1 MPTTRSRARG
11 AKAPAPPPP
20 APSAKRRAKAP
31 AGGSRDAKRRP
42 TGAGAG
48 AGSTGAGAKKVVY
61 PNKNDHKS
69 DPFAHVGFVNSNDLN
84 TMWAARLL
92 LARLV
97 VSSTPAPLLSDADVP
112 ERGMP
117 CAAHVRGPSIMRGHF
132 HQALN
137 DNPAHRPS
145 SDAALLRAIPAK
157 MRPEPV
163 TVDCLTGQKLP
174 SYPAPLRAAVLEACV
189 GGAIRWAFSDVRMI
203 NNANT
208 HQRFDP
214 DADAK
219 RRIKDD
225 RARTKEAIET
235 AVSAERALA
244 EQCEGDEEV
253 YRAEAASCLRTPEQ
267 LALAAK
273 IAERCAEY
281 ERGVRCAP
289 RRMPPPPSPRDD
301 EEEDESE
308 EDSEDEDSEEDEGSD
323 EDSEDPSSSGATD
336 DEKPI
341 RIPPERPSSSKP
353 SSSSSSSSSE
363 CSSSDED
370 APLTFDEIL
379 PSAFDLCTGGAPS
392 FLEGRWGGGVHKW
405 TVSAA
410 TLERLREGFA
420 RGDPRRVLAECSDP
434 ADPNGGAFAP
444 ERRASLL
451 AAFAAGSRGAREAP
465 APRGGGFGFAAA
477 RIPRIL
483 TKTVPSPPPLATPT
497 PPPIQN
503 RNRNRTRTRTR
514 APADDEEA

>member
-11 AKAPAPPPP
+11 AKAPAPPAA

-31 AGGSRDAKRRP
+31 AGGSRDAKRRT

-61 PNKNDHKS
+61 PNKNDPKS
-69 DPFAHVGFVNSNDLN
+69 DPFHAVGFVNMNDLN

-163 TVDCLTGQKLP
+163 TVDGLTGQKLP

-214 DADAK
+214 DADAE
-219 RRIKDD
+219 RRLKDD
-225 RARTKEAIET
+225 RARTKEAVET
-235 AVSAERALA
+235 AVSAEQALA
-244 EQCEGDEEV
+244 ERCEGDEEV

-301 EEEDESE
+301 DEE
-308 EDSEDEDSEEDEGSD
+308 EDSEEDSGEDADEIEPRGCAGIGEACKVEGDCCDAPPNGCFTKKNNNGRGTCEASCPADKAYKCYKKPDKD
-323 EDSEDPSSSGATD
+323 EDEDEVADRDGGDCEDDSGW
-336 DEKPI
+336 EKHPAKKGKTLDCDWVAKSPKK
-341 RIPPERPSSSKP
+341 RCKKKNKGGTKASKA
-353 SSSSSSSSSE
+353 
-363 CSSSDED
+363 C
-370 APLTFDEIL
+370 AC
-379 PSAFDLCTGGAPS
+379 ACA
-392 FLEGRWGGGVHKW
+392 
-405 TVSAA
+405 
-410 TLERLREGFA
+410 
-420 RGDPRRVLAECSDP
+420 
-434 ADPNGGAFAP
+434 
-444 ERRASLL
+444 
-451 AAFAAGSRGAREAP
+451 
-465 APRGGGFGFAAA
+465 
-477 RIPRIL
+477 
-483 TKTVPSPPPLATPT
+483 
-497 PPPIQN
+497 
-503 RNRNRTRTRTR
+503 
-514 APADDEEA
+514 